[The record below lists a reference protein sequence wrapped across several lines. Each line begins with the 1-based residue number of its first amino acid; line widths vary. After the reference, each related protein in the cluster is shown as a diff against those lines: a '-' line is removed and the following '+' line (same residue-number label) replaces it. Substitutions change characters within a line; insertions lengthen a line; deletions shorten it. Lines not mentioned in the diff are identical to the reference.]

1 MATFPNVEAFL
12 LVGGKSS
19 RMGRDKA
26 LLEFS
31 GAPLLQRTVDMVA
44 PLVSKITLATAAS
57 AAFPVNT
64 NRYFNFGLP
73 TIADRWPNF
82 GPLGAIATVLS
93 STQTPW
99 SLILA
104 CDMPFL
110 TAEWLTFLLN
120 QIPQTVIED
129 AIVPETARG
138 LEPLCA
144 VYNSR
149 CGKILTAALNR
160 DVRKVTYALAE
171 LNIKRI
177 GQKDWRKFSP
187 DGNLFQNLNTWK
199 DYLDAQ
205 QQLNT

>member
-1 MATFPNVEAFL
+1 
-12 LVGGKSS
+12 
-19 RMGRDKA
+19 MGRDKA

-31 GAPLLQRTVDMVA
+31 GTPLVQRMANLVA
-44 PLVSKITLATAAS
+44 PLVSKTTLATAAS
-57 AAFPVNT
+57 SAFPVNT
-64 NRYFNFGLP
+64 KRYFDLGLP
-73 TIADRWPNF
+73 TVADRWPNF
-82 GPLGAIATVLS
+82 GPLGAIATSLAVA
-93 STQTPW
+93 QTPW

-110 TAEWLTFLLN
+110 TVEWLTFLLN
-120 QIPQTVIED
+120 QIPHTIIED

-177 GQKDWRKFSP
+177 GQKDWRKFSR
-187 DGNLFQNLNTWK
+187 DGNLFGNLNTWK

-205 QQLNT
+205 QRLKS

>member
-31 GAPLLQRTVDMVA
+31 GAPLLQRTADMVA

-73 TIADRWPNF
+73 TIADRWPNL

-120 QIPQTVIED
+120 QIPQTIIED

-205 QQLNT
+205 QRLNT